1 MPDLQAAILAAKQ
14 RGLETK
20 EASTSEET
28 KLATQAHAEAV
39 AKAKEWLIQA
49 IPAAVEAHFAN
60 GKTSVEPVV
69 FSFSPTEHYP
79 LVVVEAA
86 ESMDEVL
93 HAKATQEIHSL
104 ADTAEGKSVFG
115 LNYVLSLRLVLTDF
129 S

>member
-14 RGLETK
+14 RGLAAK
-20 EASTSEET
+20 DASATEET
-28 KLATQAHAEAV
+28 RQATRAHAEAL
-39 AKAKEWLIQA
+39 AKTQEWLIQA
-49 IPAAVEAHFAN
+49 IPTAVEAHFAG

-69 FSFSPTEHYP
+69 FSFSPSEHDP

-86 ESMDEVL
+86 ESLDEVL
-93 HAKATQEIHSL
+93 HAKASQEIHSL

-129 S
+129 T